1 MKKKWNLLFLFAF
14 IVSMITL
21 AGCGKTAGEASPYEG
36 KWIAVSAQMI
46 GMSVSVD
53 ETFGGAFEFEV
64 KNGGKVSFSVGEV
77 TGNGKWSV
85 EDDQFTLS
93 IEGEEMVGTIGE
105 DIISFD
111 DMLEMGVKVIFAKDG
126 TEAMDPA
133 LYLTEEE
140 NAVVGEWVAESVEEL
155 LGDGPQTSM
164 VGVDNINDAL
174 RLNFKNDRNV
184 TVIYKGEEIGT
195 FPWSVALGYC
205 SIESENPS
213 LSVTINEDGT
223 LEVDYSDDNDY
234 YTFHCVKSDSE

>member
-77 TGNGKWSV
+77 TGNGKWSAK
-85 EDDQFTLS
+85 DDKFSLT

-105 DIISFD
+105 NNISFD
-111 DMLEMGVKVIFAKDG
+111 DMLGMGVKVIFAKEG
-126 TEAMDPA
+126 T
-133 LYLTEEE
+133 
-140 NAVVGEWVAESVEEL
+140 
-155 LGDGPQTSM
+155 
-164 VGVDNINDAL
+164 DAL
-174 RLNFKNDRNV
+174 LDQQSFAGKKKPIDRISRIFNSK
-184 TVIYKGEEIGT
+184 T
-195 FPWSVALGYC
+195 
-205 SIESENPS
+205 
-213 LSVTINEDGT
+213 
-223 LEVDYSDDNDY
+223 
-234 YTFHCVKSDSE
+234 